1 MKKKTPFRAWFFFRQ
16 GWSLYFAFILAAT
29 NTLTVTY
36 FLAIEKAPVLQEI
49 FPTFVQYV
57 LIVVSIG
64 MPILI
69 AVGYVHYKK
78 SPAYRSEADIW
89 IESNPY
95 QARWLVNTE
104 IILKLNLKFTELLT
118 KLSKGETLSDQEL
131 KEITDLQNEF
141 SQHVDTRTFDNKK
154 DKDFFVKHG

>member
-1 MKKKTPFRAWFFFRQ
+1 MAKHVGFRGWFYLRI
-16 GWSLYFAFILAAT
+16 GWSTYFAFVFAAI

-154 DKDFFVKHG
+154 DKDFFVKYG